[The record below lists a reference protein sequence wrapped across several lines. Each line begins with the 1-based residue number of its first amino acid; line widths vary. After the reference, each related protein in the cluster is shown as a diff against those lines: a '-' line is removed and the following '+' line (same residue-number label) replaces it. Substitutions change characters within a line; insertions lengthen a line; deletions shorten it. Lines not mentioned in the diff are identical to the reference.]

1 MFKELFGIGGVLK
14 IQSDSVKDF
23 VSEIK
28 ETVPVSSVQDLF
40 QLSKLLFQFV
50 TDINE
55 NVTEARKENM

>member
-14 IQSDSVKDF
+14 IQSDPVKDF